1 MKMSPKFAAVLF
13 DCDGVLVDSEKITNE
28 VLREMLG
35 ELGWHMS
42 SEECV
47 SRFVGRMLRDEADVI
62 EGHTGYRIDEDWLM
76 EFRRRRNVQIADSLE
91 AIPGVV
97 DAVRTLQQVYPGR
110 LACASSADR
119 PKINMQLQKI
129 GLFDVF
135 EGRIFSGVELD
146 RGKPAPD
153 VYLVAAAAL
162 GVDPAESAVIEDSP
176 PGVEA
181 GRAAG
186 AHVFGFCPASPVHQS
201 PELLLG
207 LGADETFTDMTQLPG
222 LLTTSDRRF
231 ESRES
236 SATQS
241 H

>member
-28 VLREMLG
+28 VLRQMLG
-35 ELGWHMS
+35 ELGWHLS

-62 EGHTGYRIDEDWLM
+62 EAHTGHRIDEDWLL
-76 EFRRRRNVQIADSLE
+76 EFRRRRNIQIADSLE

-97 DAVRTLQQVYPGR
+97 DAVRTLDEVYPGR

-119 PKINMQLQKI
+119 PKITMQLQKI
-129 GLFDVF
+129 GLYDVF
-135 EGRIFSGVELD
+135 EGKIFSGVELD

-153 VYLVAAAAL
+153 VYLAAAAAL
-162 GVDPAESAVIEDSP
+162 GVDPTESAVIEDSP

-201 PELLLG
+201 AEMLLG
-207 LGADETFTDMTQLPG
+207 LGADETFTDMAELPG
-222 LLTTSDRRF
+222 LLTTSDRL
-231 ESRES
+231 EAHES
-236 SATQS
+236 STAPS

>member
-1 MKMSPKFAAVLF
+1 MTLSPKFAAVLF

-28 VLREMLG
+28 VLRVMLG
-35 ELGWHMS
+35 EMGWHLS
-42 SEECV
+42 REECV
-47 SRFVGRMLRDEADVI
+47 ARFVGRMLRDEADVI
-62 EGHTGYRIDEDWLM
+62 EAHTGQRIDEEWLM
-76 EFRRRRNVQIADSLE
+76 EFRRRRNVEIADSLE

-97 DAVRTLQQVYPGR
+97 EAVRTLDEVYPGR

-119 PKINMQLQKI
+119 PKITMQLQKI

-153 VYLVAAAAL
+153 VYLAAAAAL
-162 GVDPAESAVIEDSP
+162 GVDPAESAVVEDSP

-186 AHVFGFCPASPVHQS
+186 AHVLGFCPASPVHQS

-207 LGADETFTDMTQLPG
+207 LGADETFTDMTELPG
-222 LLTTSDRRF
+222 LLTTRDRLDAH
-231 ESRES
+231 ENSVATSR
-236 SATQS
+236 
-241 H
+241 